1 MNSEASNSDISKT
14 VDTQICAVTIYT
26 EQARIKRRGVIALDG
41 QEKELLIL
49 GLPAI
54 LNPESLRVSGAG
66 TQPVRVLEIS
76 TKIVSQVESVD
87 QRLAELTQQ
96 IRELE
101 AQERDIQNILAS
113 VQLQR
118 NFVHSLS
125 EKSVERFSKSLASQQ
140 VGINEARDLLNFL
153 GQQYNDYSSIITQN
167 EQQRNYINQQ
177 LQILRQQLQQLQ
189 IPRVQENLSLIVTIA
204 PTAACNFEI
213 EVSYVVNQASW
224 RPLYDLQIS
233 DNGERVNINYLA
245 EVQQRTG
252 EDWID
257 AFLTLSTA
265 KPELGTL
272 PPKLNPWYVDVQ
284 RPIYRAEMPPM
295 PLSSAPMDMPMRRM
309 RRSANLPEDYEET
322 DAMFA
327 VETVAAEV
335 LTQGGVVTFQLKETS
350 NIPSDGT
357 LHKVTIFSDDYPCR
371 KEYIAIPRLV
381 SFAYLQATVTNPQ
394 TGATL
399 LPGKANIFRD
409 NTFVGTTQL
418 ENIAPGQEFKLSLGI
433 DESFKI
439 ERDLVERQVDK
450 KLIGNHR
457 RTTYA
462 YRLVITNLRD
472 EQVTIKLSEQVPLSR
487 NEQIKVR
494 LTRCNPQIEADK
506 MGILEWSLILPP
518 QSKQEIYY
526 QFIVEHS
533 PDFTVVGLN
542 L

>member
-1 MNSEASNSDISKT
+1 LNLQTSDSNISKT

-26 EQARIKRRGVIALDG
+26 EQARVRRRGVVALDG
-41 QEKELLIL
+41 QEKKLLIL
-49 GLPAI
+49 GLPII

-76 TKIVSQVESVD
+76 TKLISQVEPVE
-87 QRLAELTQQ
+87 QQLAELTQQ
-96 IRELE
+96 ICELE
-101 AQERDIQNILAS
+101 AQERNIQNILAS

-118 NFVHSLS
+118 NFIQSLS
-125 EKSVERFSKSLASQQ
+125 EKSVERFSKNLASQQ
-140 VGINEARDLLNFL
+140 VGINEARDLVNFL
-153 GQQYNDYSSIITQN
+153 GQHYNGYSSVITQN
-167 EQQRNYINQQ
+167 EQQRNEINQQ
-177 LQILRQQLQQLQ
+177 LQILRQQLQKLQ
-189 IPRVQENLSLIVTIA
+189 TPRVQESLNLIVTIA

-213 EVSYVVNQASW
+213 EVSYVINRASW
-224 RPLYDLQIS
+224 IPIYDLQIS

-245 EVQQRTG
+245 EVQQHTG

-272 PPKLNPWYVDVQ
+272 PPKLNPWYVDVL
-284 RPIYRAEMPPM
+284 RPRVDYPSPAMALPSEPM
-295 PLSSAPMDMPMRRM
+295 RMPMQRM
-309 RRSANLPEDYEET
+309 RRSGNLPEDNDEA

-335 LTQGGVVTFQLKETS
+335 LTQGGVVTFQLKQSS

-357 LHKVTIFSDDYPCR
+357 PHKVTIFSDDYPCR

-418 ENIAPGQEFKLSLGI
+418 ENIAPGQEFKLNLGI
-433 DESFKI
+433 DESLKI

-462 YRLVITNLRD
+462 YRLVITNLRE
-472 EQVTIKLSEQVPLSR
+472 EQVTIKLSEQIPLSR

-506 MGILEWSLILPP
+506 MGILEWSLLLPP

-526 QFIVEHS
+526 QFLVEHS
-533 PDFTVVGLN
+533 PDLTVVGLN
-542 L
+542 I